1 MNSQETLPTA
11 GLFSDIDHDPIQ
23 IAEGAMV
30 LPGFAQ
36 LFEIELIQAIETLT
50 QQAPFRHM
58 QTPSG
63 YSMSVAMSNC
73 GTAGW
78 VTDQKGYRYTAI
90 DPQTGLDWPDIP
102 AVFMQVAQTAAWSA
116 GYKDFVP
123 DACLINRYTAGARM
137 GLHQDKNE
145 QVAAAPVV
153 SISLGLS
160 AIFMFGGLRRSDKTK
175 RYKLEH
181 GDVVVWGGASR
192 FNFHG
197 IAPLKPGIHPL
208 LGEQR
213 INLTFRKA
221 LADSA

>member
-1 MNSQETLPTA
+1 MMN
-11 GLFSDIDHDPIQ
+11 LFADIDHVPVQ

-30 LPGFAQ
+30 LPSFARS
-36 LFEIELIQAIETLT
+36 FEIELVQAIEMLT

-58 QTPSG
+58 HTPSG

-73 GTAGW
+73 GVAGW
-78 VTDQKGYRYTAI
+78 VADQKGYRYTAI
-90 DPQTGLDWPDIP
+90 DSQTGLDWPDIP
-102 AVFMQVAQTAAWSA
+102 AVFMLVAQTAARAA
-116 GYKDFVP
+116 GYEDFVP
-123 DACLINRYTAGARM
+123 DACLINRYTEGARM

-145 QVAAAPVV
+145 QNATAPIV
-153 SISLGLS
+153 SVSLGLS
-160 AIFMFGGLRRSDKTK
+160 ATFMFGGLQRSDKTK

-181 GDVVVWGGASR
+181 GDVVVWGGVSR

-197 IAPLKPGIHPL
+197 VAPLKPGIHPL

-221 LADSA
+221 LADSS